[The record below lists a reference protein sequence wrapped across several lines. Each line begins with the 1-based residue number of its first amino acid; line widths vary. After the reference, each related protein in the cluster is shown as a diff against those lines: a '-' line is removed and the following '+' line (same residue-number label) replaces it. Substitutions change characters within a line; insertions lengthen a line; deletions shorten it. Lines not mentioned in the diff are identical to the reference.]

1 MSCPAATLHDMF
13 LRDLFLRRDFSLLH
27 VVAVIFLLEFLG
39 NIFSG
44 GTYGMV
50 FLALWLVA
58 YGLINTV
65 SYR

>member
-1 MSCPAATLHDMF
+1 VCDNECMS

-39 NIFSG
+39 GFTSG
-44 GTYGMV
+44 WGYLVV
-50 FLALWLVA
+50 FLALWLAA
-58 YGLINTV
+58 YALINKV